1 MKEFLQEGRKNL
13 KKVPKEEIHIVES
26 FSEIDDQP
34 DEVYPNLFIGSIH
47 CANNHEILKKNN
59 IKHVITMC
67 FEELP
72 KKYDGITYHEEL
84 VKDAHTFDISI
95 VFPRVF
101 EIIDSCIKDKNEK
114 VLVHCML
121 GISRSGSIC
130 IGYVMKE
137 EKLKF
142 LETWRKL
149 KKIRSIIHPNETF
162 KKSLITFEKKI

>member
-1 MKEFLQEGRKNL
+1 MSEFEEAKKKL
-13 KKVPKEEIHIVES
+13 KKVDEKDIHIVES

-34 DEVYPNLFIGSIH
+34 HEVYPNLFIGSIH
-47 CANNHEILKKNN
+47 CANNHEELKKQN
-59 IKHVITMC
+59 ITHILTMC

-72 KKYDGITYHEEL
+72 IKSEGITYYEEL
-84 VKDAHTFDISI
+84 IHDAHNFDISK
-95 VFPRVF
+95 VFPNCF
-101 EIIDSCIKDKNEK
+101 EIIDKIREKNEK

-137 EKLKF
+137 EKTNF

-149 KKIRSIIHPNETF
+149 KSIRSVIHPNEMF
-162 KKSLITFEKKI
+162 KKSLITFEEKIK